1 MFLAGSRIGPYQIVG
16 RLGAG
21 GMGEVYR
28 ARDPRLD
35 RSVAVKVLTSSRGS
49 PPEELER
56 FEREARAIARVSHPN
71 ICTVY
76 DVGQDAGVPFLVME
90 LLEGE
95 TLAERVLRGPV
106 PIDAALAIA
115 TQIAEALDELHSKHV
130 VHRDLKPSNV
140 MLTASGVKLL
150 DFGLAKLR
158 DGEYKDTVEKA
169 TKSLHLT
176 GQGTVLGT
184 LPYMAP
190 EQVEGRPADARTD
203 TFALGVVLYKMITGR
218 APFQGTSQASLTAA
232 ILMHEPSPISSLI
245 PTTPA
250 SLERVVKKCLS
261 KDPERALAQRQRPR
275 VGTALERGRQHGSPS
290 SDWPNG
296 EPWTPPCRDGTRG
309 RRRCRSA
316 DRGGGLGG
324 WRRQTWRYRV
334 SYDSSIHSI
343 DVPCGNTHGR
353 PIRSRRRLHRLQ
365 RGVGS
370 RSLRALH
377 DSAR

>member
-35 RSVAVKVLTSSRGS
+35 RSVAVKVLTSTRGS
-49 PPEELER
+49 TPEELER

-76 DVGQDAGVPFLVME
+76 DVGQEAGVPFLVME

-115 TQIAEALDELHSKHV
+115 TQIAEALDELHSEGV

-140 MLTASGVKLL
+140 MLTAGGVKLL

-158 DGEYKDTVEKA
+158 DGEYEDKVEKA

-203 TFALGVVLYKMITGR
+203 TFALGVVLYEMITGLR
-218 APFQGTSQASLTAA
+218 A
-232 ILMHEPSPISSLI
+232 
-245 PTTPA
+245 
-250 SLERVVKKCLS
+250 C
-261 KDPERALAQRQRPR
+261 
-275 VGTALERGRQHGSPS
+275 
-290 SDWPNG
+290 
-296 EPWTPPCRDGTRG
+296 
-309 RRRCRSA
+309 
-316 DRGGGLGG
+316 
-324 WRRQTWRYRV
+324 RRQ
-334 SYDSSIHSI
+334 
-343 DVPCGNTHGR
+343 
-353 PIRSRRRLHRLQ
+353 
-365 RGVGS
+365 GVHPPRGS
-370 RSLRALH
+370 RSPSAPTAAEPAGSSALVCCWTVRPSDVNPSPRVNRLAALGLCAVARRSSPRCLQCDDVGFDKQPHATPRACRDRQH
-377 DSAR
+377 ATSDAVADTSPR